1 MNKLSKE
8 KKQQLILIGL
18 ATGFLMAGLN
28 YFLIGMQ
35 KDKIAELDR
44 KIGSVHG
51 KVEKADQ
58 MVKMV
63 PRIRANL
70 EASQKKLAAKEDG
83 MAPLDKFNWI
93 FMTMNPVIL
102 AHRLNLDDLSRD
114 AELSNPTDPGL
125 LPKFPYQT
133 ATFRVKVS
141 GYYQDIGKLF
151 ADLENNFPYMR
162 IQNPKLRPYESVGP
176 AVGSQR
182 GNRPSSKTRDTED
195 SEKLSV
201 EFKLVTLVKP
211 IN

>member
-8 KKQQLILIGL
+8 KKQQLILIVL
-18 ATGFLMAGLN
+18 AAGFLMAGLN

-125 LPKFPYQT
+125 LPKFSYQT

-162 IQNPKLRPYESVGP
+162 IQNPKLRPFESTGP
-176 AVGSQR
+176 VS
-182 GNRPSSKTRDTED
+182 GNQAGKRANSKTRDTED